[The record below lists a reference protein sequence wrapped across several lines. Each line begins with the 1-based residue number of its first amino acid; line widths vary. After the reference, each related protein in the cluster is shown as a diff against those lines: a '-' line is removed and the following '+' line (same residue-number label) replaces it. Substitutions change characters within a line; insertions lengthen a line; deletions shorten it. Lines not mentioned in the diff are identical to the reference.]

1 MYYKIALLN
10 IKKSY
15 KDYTIYFLTLI
26 LGVCIFYS
34 FNSIDSQKVFIEIS
48 SLNVKYIS
56 NLIEIM
62 SGLSIAVSIILG
74 SLILYASNFLIKKR
88 KKELG
93 IYMILGMGK
102 RNISKILLMETSI
115 VGIVS
120 LVVGLILGIGVSQ
133 GLSSLTL
140 KLFDIAMDEYRFAI
154 SISAIGKTILYFGI
168 IFLFVMIFNVFV
180 ISKYKIIDLLTAS
193 KRYESV
199 RFKNPIIYLI
209 SFVFCVILLGFSY
222 KSILDIGLNSKNI
235 IFKLSIGIAILCT
248 LMFFF
253 SLSGFMVYVVKKN
266 KQVYFKGLN
275 IFLLKQINSKVN
287 TNFLS
292 MTLICIMLFI
302 TIMVLSIGISLKKGT
317 EAQLEEITPFDASII
332 LYANDKSQD
341 IQNIL
346 NKINFKISE
355 KEMAETY
362 NEYCSDVKLNDLFTS
377 KDEDLDGW
385 GATFIKISDYN
396 KILKLSGEKERSLSK
411 NDVLI
416 LSNYAKLAKPINEK
430 LKINNKVNIKGKEY
444 LVKSNKVIERNLRT
458 SFNSD
463 TYCVVVIDDEVLC
476 DYKVYQSVLNI
487 KYLDNN
493 REENNKKYMKIDFN
507 NKEVSDRDI
516 NIYSKDGVYSV
527 EKVRSTTILFIGI
540 YLGIVFLITSM
551 AVLAL
556 QQLSEASDSI
566 ERYKVLKRIGANK
579 KMIDKTIFIQ
589 SLIYFSLPVILALIH
604 SIIGIAVVNNYI
616 SNFTQIDIRFSV
628 LMTTIIFSIIYVGYF
643 YTTYLSYKRIVKNNI

>member
-589 SLIYFSLPVILALIH
+589 TLIYFSLPVILALIH